1 MVAGPPLSPAS
12 DPAGETGAGGPA
24 HANVRRVADILSAAG
39 AGGEVREF
47 EASTRTARDAAA
59 ALGCP
64 VGAIASSLVF
74 MADGSPLLIVTSGAH
89 RVDVDLVA
97 GALGGT
103 ELRQATP
110 EEVRAA
116 TGFPIGGVSPVGH
129 ADGLRVLVDRALA
142 AYPAVWAAGGTP
154 NAVFPT
160 SFAELLGASGGE
172 PVDIRETPG
181 ADTPAQ

>member
-1 MVAGPPLSPAS
+1 VSGIQ
-12 DPAGETGAGGPA
+12 
-24 HANVRRVADILSAAG
+24 RVADVLAAAG
-39 AGGEVREF
+39 ADGEVREF

-74 MADGSPLLIVTSGAH
+74 VADGAPLMIVTSGAH

-97 GALGGT
+97 GALGTG

-116 TGFPIGGVSPVGH
+116 TGFPIGGVAPVGH
-129 ADGLRVLVDRALA
+129 PQPIRTLVDLALRD
-142 AYPAVWAAGGTP
+142 YPAVWASAGTP
-154 NAVFPT
+154 RAVFST
-160 SFAELLGASGGE
+160 TFAELVRLTGGE
-172 PVDIRETPG
+172 AARV
-181 ADTPAQ
+181 A

>member
-24 HANVRRVADILSAAG
+24 HANVRRVADMLSAAG

-74 MADGSPLLIVTSGAH
+74 MADGTPLLIVTSGGH

-97 GALGGT
+97 RALGRG
-103 ELRQATP
+103 ELRQAKP

-116 TGFPIGGVSPVGH
+116 TGFPIGGVAPVGH
-129 ADGLRVLVDRALA
+129 PQPIRPLVDVALRD
-142 AYPAVWAAGGTP
+142 YPAVWASAGTP
-154 NAVFPT
+154 RAVFST
-160 SFAELLGASGGE
+160 TFAELVRLTGGDE
-172 PVDIRETPG
+172 ATV
-181 ADTPAQ
+181 A

>member
-1 MVAGPPLSPAS
+1 MTAGS
-12 DPAGETGAGGPA
+12 DPDEAGAGGPT
-24 HANVRRVADILSAAG
+24 HANARRVADVLAAAG

-74 MADGSPLLIVTSGAH
+74 VADGAPLLIVTSGGH

-116 TGFPIGGVSPVGH
+116 TGFPIGGVAPVGH
-129 ADGLRVLVDRALA
+129 PEPIRTLVDVALRD
-142 AYPAVWAAGGTP
+142 YPAVWASAGTP
-154 NAVFPT
+154 RAVFAT
-160 SFAELLGASGGE
+160 TFADLVRITGGE
-172 PVDIRETPG
+172 QARVV
-181 ADTPAQ
+181 